1 VEEEERP
8 DVYCFKSKAGF
19 KPENVPGL
27 RVLISE
33 KEEEK

>member
-1 VEEEERP
+1 MEEEAKP
-8 DVYCFKSKAGF
+8 DVYCFKSKAGR
-19 KPENVPGL
+19 KSENASSF